1 MTQRRGT
8 WIAMAGAAA
17 IATLLLAVTALGMWH
32 GAGSGDSSSASLA
45 VGTALEPRPT
55 PPLEL
60 IDEHGTRTSLSAL
73 RGKWV
78 VLAPSMTL
86 CHEVCPITTAAFT
99 ALRTRLRQ
107 VGLANRVAVVE
118 VTVDPWRDTPA
129 RLRAYRRLVGANFTL
144 LTGTQAEIRRF
155 WKFFG
160 VSYEREPEGNP
171 PDIDWLTHKPETFD
185 VSHTDGLFIL
195 DPAGRERMADEGT
208 ASVGSHLSP
217 ALSRLLD
224 AEGRENLAHPQL
236 PWSPGQLFEDLRQL
250 MSGKVAV
257 TAHVRRISPGSGG

>member
-1 MTQRRGT
+1 MQRRGT
-8 WIAMAGAAA
+8 WIAMVGAAA
-17 IATLLLAVTALGMWH
+17 IAALLLAVTALGMWN
-32 GAGSGDSSSASLA
+32 GAGNGDSSSASLA
-45 VGTALEPRPT
+45 VGTALEPRSM

-60 IDEHGTRTSLSAL
+60 IDEQGTRTALSAF

-99 ALRTRLRQ
+99 ALTTRLRQ
-107 VGLANRVAVVE
+107 AGLANRVAVVE

-171 PDIDWLTHKPETFD
+171 PAIDWLTHKPETFD

-208 ASVGSHLSP
+208 ASVGGHLSP

-224 AEGRENLAHPQL
+224 AEGRGNLAHPQL
-236 PWSPGQLFEDLRQL
+236 PWSPVQLFEDLRQL
-250 MSGKVAV
+250 MGGKVAV
-257 TAHVRRISPGSGG
+257 SAHYASTISPRSSG

>member
-1 MTQRRGT
+1 MQRRGT
-8 WIAMAGAAA
+8 WIALVGAAV
-17 IATLLLAVTALGMWH
+17 IAMLLLAVTALGMWP
-32 GAGSGDSSSASLA
+32 GAGNGSSSASLA

-55 PPLEL
+55 PPLQL
-60 IDEHGTRTSLSAL
+60 IDEQGTPTTLSTF

-99 ALRTRLRQ
+99 ALTTRLRQ
-107 VGLANRVAVVE
+107 AGLGDRVAVVE

-144 LTGTQAEIRRF
+144 LTGTQAEIARF

-160 VSYEREPEGNP
+160 VSYEREPEGSP

-185 VSHTDGLFIL
+185 VGHTDGLFIL
-195 DPAGRERMADEGT
+195 DPEGRERMADEGT
-208 ASVGSHLSP
+208 ASVGGHVSP

-224 AEGRENLAHPQL
+224 AEGRENLAHPEL
-236 PWSPGQLFEDLRQL
+236 PWSPTQLFEDLRQL
-250 MSGKVAV
+250 MNGKVAV
-257 TAHVRRISPGSGG
+257 TAHYMRG

>member
-1 MTQRRGT
+1 
-8 WIAMAGAAA
+8 MAGAVA
-17 IATLLLAVTALGMWH
+17 IMTLLLAMTALGVWP
-32 GAGSGDSSSASLA
+32 GAGSGDSSSAPLV

-55 PPLEL
+55 PSLEL
-60 IDEHGTRTSLSAL
+60 IDEQGTRTSLSAF

-107 VGLANRVAVVE
+107 AGLGNRVAVVE

-195 DPAGRERMADEGT
+195 DPDGRERMADEGT
-208 ASVGSHLSP
+208 ASVGGHVSP
-217 ALSRLLD
+217 SLSRLLD

-236 PWSPGQLFEDLRQL
+236 PWSPGQLFEDLHQL

-257 TAHVRRISPGSGG
+257 TAHVRSTSPGSSG

>member
-1 MTQRRGT
+1 
-8 WIAMAGAAA
+8 MAGAVA
-17 IATLLLAVTALGMWH
+17 IATLLLAVTALSVWP

-60 IDEHGTRTSLSAL
+60 IDEHGARIALSAFH
-73 RGKWV
+73 GKWV

-99 ALRTRLRQ
+99 SLTTSLRQ
-107 VGLANRVAVVE
+107 AGLAGRVAVLE

-129 RLRAYRRLVGANFTL
+129 RLRAYRRLVGVNFTL

-171 PDIDWLTHKPETFD
+171 PNIDWFTHRPETFD

-195 DPAGRERMADEGT
+195 DPEGHERMADEGI
-208 ASVGSHLSP
+208 ASVGGHLSV

-236 PWSPGQLFEDLRQL
+236 AWSPAQLFEDLRQL

-257 TAHVRRISPGSGG
+257 SAHHR

>member
-1 MTQRRGT
+1 M
-8 WIAMAGAAA
+8 WIAIVGAVA

-32 GAGSGDSSSASLA
+32 GQGGGDSSSASLA

-60 IDEHGTRTSLSAL
+60 IDERGTSTAMSAF

-107 VGLANRVAVVE
+107 AGLANRVAVVE

-160 VSYEREPEGNP
+160 VSYEREPEGSP

-208 ASVGSHLSP
+208 ADVGGHLSP

-224 AEGRENLAHPQL
+224 SEGRENLAHPQL
-236 PWSPGQLFEDLRQL
+236 SWSPGQLFEDLRQL
-250 MSGKVAV
+250 MSGKVEV
-257 TAHVRRISPGSGG
+257 TAHYVRGNSPSSSG

>member
-1 MTQRRGT
+1 
-8 WIAMAGAAA
+8 MAGVAA
-17 IATLLLAVTALGMWH
+17 IAMLLLAVSALGMWH
-32 GAGSGDSSSASLA
+32 GAGKGGSSSASLA
-45 VGTALEPRPT
+45 LGTALEPRPS

-60 IDEHGTRTSLSAL
+60 IDEHGTPTALSAF

-86 CHEVCPITTAAFT
+86 CHEVCPITTGAFI
-99 ALRTRLRQ
+99 ALTTRLRQ
-107 VGLANRVAVVE
+107 EGLAGRVVVAE

-144 LTGTQAEIRRF
+144 LTGTQTEVSRF

-160 VSYEREPEGNP
+160 VSYERVPEGNP

-185 VSHTDGLFIL
+185 VNHTDGLFIL

-208 ASVGSHLSP
+208 ANVGDHLSP

-236 PWSPGQLFEDLRQL
+236 PWSPTQLFEDLRQL

-257 TAHVRRISPGSGG
+257 SARYARTVSPSSSG

>member
-1 MTQRRGT
+1 MQRRGT
-8 WIAMAGAAA
+8 WIAIAGAVAV
-17 IATLLLAVTALGMWH
+17 ATLLLAVTALGMWP
-32 GAGSGDSSSASLA
+32 GAGRDSSSSTASLA

-60 IDEHGTRTSLSAL
+60 IDEHGTPTALSAL

-86 CHEVCPITTAAFT
+86 CHEVCPITTAALT
-99 ALRTRLRQ
+99 ALSTSLRQ
-107 VGLANRVAVVE
+107 AGLGNRVAVVE

-171 PDIDWLTHKPETFD
+171 PNIDWFTHKPETFD

-195 DPAGRERMADEGT
+195 DPAGHERMADEGI
-208 ASVGSHLSP
+208 ASVGGHISA
-217 ALSRLLD
+217 ALGRLLD
-224 AEGRENLAHPQL
+224 AEGRKNLAHPQL
-236 PWSPGQLFEDLRQL
+236 AWSPGQLFEDLREL
-250 MSGKVAV
+250 MSGKVAA
-257 TAHVRRISPGSGG
+257 TAYHA

>member
-1 MTQRRGT
+1 MP
-8 WIAMAGAAA
+8 
-17 IATLLLAVTALGMWH
+17 
-32 GAGSGDSSSASLA
+32 SAPRC
-45 VGTALEPRPT
+45 EPRPT

-60 IDEHGTRTSLSAL
+60 IDEHGAPTSLSAFH
-73 RGKWV
+73 GKWV

-86 CHEVCPITTAAFT
+86 CEEVCPITTAAFT
-99 ALRTRLRQ
+99 ALTARLHQ
-107 VGLANRVAVVE
+107 DGLANQVTVVE
-118 VTVDPWRDTPA
+118 VTVDPWRDTPS

-144 LTGTQAEIRRF
+144 LTGTQAEIHSF

-160 VSYEREPEGNP
+160 VSYEREPEGSP
-171 PDIDWLTHKPETFD
+171 PDIDWYTHKPETFD

-208 ASVGSHLSP
+208 ANVGGHISP

-236 PWSPGQLFEDLRQL
+236 AWSPGQLFEDLHQL
-250 MSGKVAV
+250 ISGKVAV
-257 TAHVRRISPGSGG
+257 TAYRG

>member
-1 MTQRRGT
+1 
-8 WIAMAGAAA
+8 MAGAVA
-17 IATLLLAVTALGMWH
+17 IATLLLAVAALGMWH
-32 GAGSGDSSSASLA
+32 GEGGGDSSSAALA

-60 IDEHGTRTSLSAL
+60 IDEHGTRTALSAF
-73 RGKWV
+73 RGRWV

-86 CHEVCPITTAAFT
+86 CKEVCPITTAAFT

-107 VGLANRVAVVE
+107 AGLGSRVAVVE

-144 LTGTQAEIRRF
+144 LTGTQEEIRRF

-160 VSYEREPEGNP
+160 VFYEREPEGNP
-171 PDIDWLTHKPETFD
+171 PDIDWFTHKPETFD

-195 DPAGRERMADEGT
+195 DPAGRERMADDGT
-208 ASVGSHLSP
+208 ANVGGHLSP

-224 AEGRENLAHPQL
+224 AEGHEHLAHPQL
-236 PWSPGQLFEDLRQL
+236 SWSPGQLFEDLRQL
-250 MSGKVAV
+250 IGGKVTV
-257 TAHVRRISPGSGG
+257 TAHYVRRISPGSSG

>member
-1 MTQRRGT
+1 
-8 WIAMAGAAA
+8 
-17 IATLLLAVTALGMWH
+17 
-32 GAGSGDSSSASLA
+32 
-45 VGTALEPRPT
+45 
-55 PPLEL
+55 
-60 IDEHGTRTSLSAL
+60 
-73 RGKWV
+73 
-78 VLAPSMTL
+78 MTL

-99 ALRTRLRQ
+99 ALTTRLRQ
-107 VGLANRVAVVE
+107 AGLANRVAVVE

-208 ASVGSHLSP
+208 ASVGGHLSP

-257 TAHVRRISPGSGG
+257 TAHYVRRISPGSSG

>member
-1 MTQRRGT
+1 MQRRRT
-8 WIAMAGAAA
+8 WIATVGAAA
-17 IATLLLAVTALGMWH
+17 AIVALLLAVTALGMWH
-32 GAGSGDSSSASLA
+32 GAGNGNSSSASLS

-60 IDEHGTRTSLSAL
+60 IDEQGARTALSAF

-99 ALRTRLRQ
+99 ALTKQLRQ
-107 VGLANRVAVVE
+107 AGLANRVAVAE

-129 RLRAYRRLVGANFTL
+129 RLRAYRRLVGADFAL
-144 LTGTQAEIRRF
+144 LTGTQAEIHRF
-155 WKFFG
+155 WNFFG
-160 VSYEREPEGNP
+160 VSYERVPEGNP

-185 VSHTDGLFIL
+185 VNHTDGLFIL

-208 ASVGSHLSP
+208 ANVGDHLSP

-224 AEGRENLAHPQL
+224 AKGAKT
-236 PWSPGQLFEDLRQL
+236 SPAR
-250 MSGKVAV
+250 SC
-257 TAHVRRISPGSGG
+257 PGVPRSCSRTCAG